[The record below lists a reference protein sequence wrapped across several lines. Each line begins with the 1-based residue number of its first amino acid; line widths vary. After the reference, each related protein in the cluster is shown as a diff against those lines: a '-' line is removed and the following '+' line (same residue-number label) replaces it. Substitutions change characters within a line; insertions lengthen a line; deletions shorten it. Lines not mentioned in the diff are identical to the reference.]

1 MKKIAFAALLA
12 ACAAAHADG
21 VKLLTPVSY
30 AAESSVVPKVREACK
45 IEARLASDVGE
56 ALGGTTDSTQGE
68 VVRVSIVDVMGVGGG
83 AWSGPK
89 AISLK
94 VELLKD
100 GKVERSTHLTRT
112 TTGGAFGGFKGTC
125 SMLERDSSVL
135 GKDVAKWVASSAYGT
150 GEDGPQGK

>member
-21 VKLLTPVSY
+21 IKLLTPVTY
-30 AAESSVVPKVREACK
+30 AAESSVVPKVRDACK
-45 IEARLASDVGE
+45 LEERLTSDVGG
-56 ALGGTTDSTQGE
+56 ALAGTTDSTRGE

-83 AWSGPK
+83 GWTGPK

-94 VELLKD
+94 VDLLKD

-135 GKDVAKWVASSAYGT
+135 GKDVAKWVASSAYST
-150 GEDGPQGK
+150 GEDAPQGK

>member
-1 MKKIAFAALLA
+1 MKKIAFVALLA

-21 VKLLTPVSY
+21 IKLLTPVTY

-45 IEARLASDVGE
+45 LEERLASDVGG
-56 ALGGTTDSTQGE
+56 ALAGTTDSTQGE

-83 AWSGPK
+83 GWTGPK

-94 VELLKD
+94 VDLLKD

-135 GKDVAKWVASSAYGT
+135 GKDVAKWVASSAYTT
-150 GEDGPQGK
+150 GEDAPQGK